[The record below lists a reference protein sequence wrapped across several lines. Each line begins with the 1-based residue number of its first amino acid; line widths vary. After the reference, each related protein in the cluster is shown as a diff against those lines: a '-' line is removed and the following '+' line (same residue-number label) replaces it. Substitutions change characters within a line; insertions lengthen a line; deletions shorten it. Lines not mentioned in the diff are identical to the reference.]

1 MTAHQVVSNEQWLRQ
16 RKTLLDRE
24 KAFTKLRDELSAE
37 RRALPWVKVEKT
49 YVFDSDQGKRS
60 LTDLFAGKSQLI
72 VYHFMFHPDWDAG
85 CKSCSF
91 WADTYNPTVVHLNHR
106 DVNLV
111 AISRAPLERLNA
123 YKRRMGWSFQWV
135 SSLNNDFNYDFG
147 VSFTPDELKSSGNN
161 YNFGTRRFAMEEAP
175 GLSVFFKDADGT
187 IYRTYA
193 CYARGLDM
201 LNSAYQYL
209 DLVPKGR
216 DEDSLTF
223 PMQWVRL
230 HDEYA
235 TGNS

>member
-1 MTAHQVVSNEQWLRQ
+1 MNTHRVVSNEQWLAQ
-16 RKTLLDRE
+16 RKALLDKE

-37 RRALPWVKVEKT
+37 RRALPWVRVEKN
-49 YVFDSDQGKRS
+49 YVFDSDKGKIS
-60 LTDLFAGKSQLI
+60 LADLFEGKSQLI
-72 VYHFMFHPDWDAG
+72 VYHFMFHPDWEAG

-91 WADTYNPTVVHLNHR
+91 WADTYDPTVVHLNHR

-111 AISRAPLERLNA
+111 VISRAPLERLDA
-123 YKRRMGWSFQWV
+123 YKRRMGWSFKWV
-135 SSLNNDFNYDFG
+135 SCLHNNFNYDFG
-147 VSFTPDELKSSGNN
+147 VSFTPDDLKKTDNN
-161 YNFGTRRFAMEEAP
+161 YNFGTRRFTMEEAP
-175 GLSVFFKDADGT
+175 GLSVFYKDTDGT

-216 DEDSLTF
+216 DEQSG
-223 PMQWVRL
+223 PMSWLRR

-235 TGNS
+235 T

>member
-72 VYHFMFHPDWDAG
+72 VYHFMFHPYWDAG

-111 AISRAPLERLNA
+111 AVSRAPLDRLNA
-123 YKRRMGWSFQWV
+123 YKRRMGWTFRWV
-135 SSLNNDFNYDFG
+135 SSA
-147 VSFTPDELKSSGNN
+147 GNN
-161 YNFGTRRFAMEEAP
+161 FNFGTRRFGMEEAP
-175 GLSVFFKDADGT
+175 GLSVFYKDADGA
-187 IYRTYA
+187 IYRTYS

-201 LNSAYQYL
+201 MNSAYQYL